1 LLFDMREKKHADKQ
15 NDQMVFGMRP
25 VMEAIKAG
33 KEIDSILVQKGLK
46 GENLNELMDLIHER
60 KLHLKRV
67 PSDRLNRMTR
77 KTHQGVICF
86 ISPISY
92 ARLEDVL
99 PTIYE
104 SGKDPLI
111 LLLDGITDV
120 RNFGAIVRTAECA
133 GVDAIVIPESGGAR
147 VTSDAIKTSA
157 GALNIVAVC
166 RTKEIVDAIRM
177 VKDSGLNVVACTE
190 HGKNDIYKSDFNQ
203 PVAVILGSEETGISK
218 ACLDLA
224 DQVAGIP
231 IKGQIK
237 SLNVSV
243 AAGVVLY
250 EAIRQRAIS

>member
-1 LLFDMREKKHADKQ
+1 MRDKQKPDQ

-25 VMEAIKAG
+25 VMEAIRAG
-33 KEIDSILVQKGLK
+33 KEIDSILIQKGLR
-46 GENLNELMDLIHER
+46 GENLNELMDLIYER

-67 PSDRLNRMTR
+67 PSDRLNRLTR
-77 KTHQGVICF
+77 KTHQGVICY
-86 ISPISY
+86 ISPIAY

-104 SGKDPLI
+104 SGKDPMI

-147 VTSDAIKTSA
+147 VTADAIKTSA
-157 GALNIVAVC
+157 GALNVIAVC
-166 RTKEIVDAIRM
+166 RTRELIDAVKM
-177 VKDSGLNVVACTE
+177 VKDSGLSVIACTE
-190 HGKNDIYKSDFNQ
+190 QGKNDIYKTNLNQ
-203 PVAVILGSEETGISK
+203 PVALILGSEETGISK

-224 DQVAGIP
+224 DHVAGIP
-231 IKGQIK
+231 IKGQIE

-243 AAGVVLY
+243 AAGVILY
-250 EAIRQRAIS
+250 EAIRQRSIS

>member
-1 LLFDMREKKHADKQ
+1 
-15 NDQMVFGMRP
+15 
-25 VMEAIKAG
+25 
-33 KEIDSILVQKGLK
+33 
-46 GENLNELMDLIHER
+46 
-60 KLHLKRV
+60 
-67 PSDRLNRMTR
+67 MTK

-99 PTIYE
+99 PTVYE
-104 SGKDPLI
+104 SGKDPLV

-157 GALNIVAVC
+157 GALNIIAIC
-166 RTKEIVDAIRM
+166 RTQKIVDAVRM
-177 VKDSGLNVVACTE
+177 VKDSGLKVVACTE
-190 HGKNDIYKSDFNQ
+190 QGKNDIYAADLNQ
-203 PVAVILGSEETGISK
+203 PVALILGSEDTGISQ

-231 IKGQIK
+231 IMGKIE

-250 EAIRQRAIS
+250 EAIRQRAKS

>member
-1 LLFDMREKKHADKQ
+1 MNDRQQFNQKA

-33 KEIDSILVQKGLK
+33 KEIDSILIQKGLK
-46 GENLNELMDLIHER
+46 GENLNELMDLIQER

-67 PSDRLNRMTR
+67 PSDRLNRLTR
-77 KTHQGVICF
+77 KTHQGVVCF
-86 ISPISY
+86 ISPIAY

-104 SGKDPLI
+104 NGRDPLI

-147 VTSDAIKTSA
+147 VTADAIKTSA
-157 GALNIVAVC
+157 GALNLIAVC
-166 RTKEIVDAIRM
+166 RTKEITDA
-177 VKDSGLNVVACTE
+177 VKLVKESGLTVIACT
-190 HGKNDIYKSDFNQ
+190 GQARDDIYKTDLNK
-203 PVAVILGSEETGISK
+203 PVAIVLGSEETGVSK
-218 ACLDLA
+218 SCLAQADL
-224 DQVAGIP
+224 VASIP
-231 IKGQIK
+231 IKGQIE

-250 EAIRQRAIS
+250 ETIRQRGLPNRI

>member
-1 LLFDMREKKHADKQ
+1 MMERRQKDKQ
-15 NDQMVFGMRP
+15 QDQMVFGMRP

-46 GENLNELMDLIHER
+46 GQNVDELMELIYER
-60 KLHLKRV
+60 KLHLKMV
-67 PSDRLNRMTR
+67 PSDRLNRMTK

-99 PTIYE
+99 PTVYE
-104 SGKDPLI
+104 SGKDPLV

-157 GALNIVAVC
+157 GALNIIAIC
-166 RTKEIVDAIRM
+166 RTHKIVDAVRM
-177 VKDSGLNVVACTE
+177 VKDSGLKVVACTE
-190 HGKNDIYKSDFNQ
+190 QGKNDIYAADLNQ
-203 PVAVILGSEETGISK
+203 PVALILGSEDTGISQ

-231 IKGQIK
+231 IMGKIE

-250 EAIRQRAIS
+250 EAIRQRAKS